1 MSENKTSQIGVKP
14 SVNIASVRLPANVM
28 TDFRAAVALKET
40 TIQQVLEQAV
50 RVYLA
55 STHIKDK
62 K

>member
-1 MSENKTSQIGVKP
+1 MRDNKTFQASVKLP
-14 SVNIASVRLPANVM
+14 VNIASVRLPANVM
-28 TDFRAAVALKET
+28 KELRAAVALKET

-55 STHIKDK
+55 STHIADK